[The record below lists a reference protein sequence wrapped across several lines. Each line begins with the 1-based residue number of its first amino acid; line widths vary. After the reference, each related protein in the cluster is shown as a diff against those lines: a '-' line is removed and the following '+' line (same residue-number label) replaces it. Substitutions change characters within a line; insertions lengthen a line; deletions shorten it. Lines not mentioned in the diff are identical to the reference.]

1 MTDFLDKILT
11 IDLTRRE
18 VQIADFPEDLAKNYL
33 GGRGLNS
40 WQIFKHVGKEIEPLD
55 PENHLVLSCGLLT
68 GTEVPASS
76 RLHVSARSPL
86 TGFLGSSNVGG
97 HFGAELRAAG
107 FHSVLIRGKA
117 EKPVFLWINRGEV
130 EIREADNLRGQDAW
144 TTQTSLKAILNDPRA
159 KIMAI
164 GQGGENLVRY
174 ACIMTER
181 GHSAGRTGMGAVM
194 GAKNLKAIAV
204 RGKKRRTER
213 DDQAKAAVRSY
224 LDRIKN
230 APRYDTYARYS
241 NSAFV
246 TWTDEMGMLSTRN
259 YRQVQFEDAEEID
272 GKRIIEYVTR
282 ARSCHRCPV
291 HCKADLKI
299 EGGRF
304 GGTEGDRP
312 DIEPIVALGS
322 KCGVNDVEAILYLYN
337 LCGQLGIDVIS
348 AGSALAFAMDLYE
361 RGIISRQDADG
372 LELTWGNYEAMEA
385 MLHKIARREGFGNV
399 LAEGVRQAARLIG
412 KGAEEFAYHSKGLE
426 LTAFDPRG
434 AMGTALGYAVSTR
447 GGDFTSVYTTPEFRW
462 EAQKSKEEFGTEK
475 AVDRL
480 SPQGKGAL
488 VKRAMSVS
496 AVLDSLGVCKVPILS
511 ILSDFALRSEAEL
524 TAALTGWQIQADDLF
539 LVGERILNVEKLFN
553 MRHGAGKEQDRI
565 PAKFIHEAVG
575 VGPAKGKTVDIEPML
590 NEFYAAMGWDAKGN
604 PTPEKLKE
612 LGLWKSRG
620 GLPHPCDRLPHRKVL
635 RVSQD
640 KLSQRSHQHEIGRL
654 PDSAS

>member
-1 MTDFLDKILT
+1 MTGFLGKMLT
-11 IDLTRRE
+11 VDLTRRE
-18 VQIADFPEDLAKNYL
+18 VQIADFSENLAKEYL

-40 WQIFKHVGKEIEPLD
+40 WQIFKHIGKGTSPLD
-55 PENHLVLSCGLLT
+55 PANHLVLSCGLLT

-86 TGFLGSSNVGG
+86 TGLLGSSNVGG
-97 HFGAELRAAG
+97 HFGAELREAG
-107 FHSVLIRGKA
+107 FHSVLIRGRA

-130 EIREADNLRGQDAW
+130 EIREAESLQGQDAW
-144 TTQTSLKAILNDPRA
+144 TTQTSLKKVLNDSRA

-174 ACIMTER
+174 ACIMTGR

-204 RGKKRRTER
+204 RGEKRRSKL
-213 DDQAKAAVRSY
+213 DDPARAAVRSY
-224 LDRIKN
+224 LDRIRN

-246 TWTDEMGMLSTRN
+246 TWADEMGMLSTRN
-259 YRQVQFEDAEEID
+259 YRQVQFEDVEAID

-282 ARSCHRCPV
+282 SRSCHRCPV

-322 KCGVNDVEAILYLYN
+322 KCGVNNVEAILYLYN

-348 AGSALAFAMDLYE
+348 AGSTLAFAMDLYE
-361 RGIISRQDADG
+361 RGIISRQEADG
-372 LELTWGNYEAMEA
+372 IELTWGNYEAMEV

-399 LAEGVRQAARLIG
+399 LAEGVRQAAQIIG
-412 KGAEEFAYHSKGLE
+412 KGAEQFAYHSKGLE

-462 EAQKSKEEFGTEK
+462 EPQKAKEEFGTEK

-488 VKRAMSVS
+488 VKRAMIVS
-496 AVLDSLGVCKVPILS
+496 AVLDSLGICKVPILS
-511 ILSDFALRSEAEL
+511 IIGDFELEREAEL
-524 TAALTGWQIQADDLF
+524 TTALAGWRMEADDLF
-539 LVGERILNVEKLFN
+539 TIGERILNVEKLFN
-553 MRHGAGKEQDRI
+553 LRHGAGKEQDRI
-565 PAKFIHEAVG
+565 PAKFIREMVD

-590 NEFYAAMGWDAKGN
+590 REFYRAMEWDADGN
-604 PTPEKLKE
+604 PTPEKLEE
-612 LGLWKSRG
+612 LHL
-620 GLPHPCDRLPHRKVL
+620 LT
-635 RVSQD
+635 
-640 KLSQRSHQHEIGRL
+640 
-654 PDSAS
+654 